1 LPKFQ
6 NDKKS
11 NDRSLTKS
19 QQKRSI
25 LSIALLST
33 LFIWKTMSR
42 SLKIRNNYI
51 EQAKL
56 AVKRNGF
63 RSQRGL
69 AEDTGL
75 ALSTVSNFLTGKP
88 VDYATFVEICDKLS
102 LDSEAIADLNDRIA
116 QTSAKEILE
125 TKYTNPHQ
133 DWAEAVDVS
142 VFYDRTAELAA
153 LQEWIVKDRCR
164 IVALLGMGGIGKTTL
179 SVKLAKEIQS
189 DFDCIIWRS
198 LRNAPPI
205 EDLLDN
211 LLQFLSNQQ
220 EIVIPDSFDE
230 KLSLLI
236 SRLRA
241 SRCLLILDNAESILQ
256 GGNRTGR
263 YREGY
268 DRYGQLINCIGQ
280 TEHNSCLILTS
291 REIPKDLIALAG
303 ETLPVRC
310 WKLSG
315 LPADQGRKICETKG
329 ISSGSEEEWS
339 DLIDRYAGNPLALK
353 IVASAIGDFFDRDIA
368 SFLAFLAQ
376 GSFIFDELRD
386 LLQQQ
391 FQRLTSLEKEVM
403 YWLAID
409 RESVS
414 LQDLQANFV
423 GSISHGELLQALIS
437 LERRSLIEKRNGLY
451 TQQPVVMEYA
461 LTEFIERTAEEIID
475 RTFILLRSHAL
486 VKATARDC
494 IRETQIR
501 LILQPTCEKLLAFF
515 GSSANVENHLQQ
527 SLSIIQEKSDREMDY
542 AAGNIIN
549 LLRQL

>member
-1 LPKFQ
+1 
-6 NDKKS
+6 
-11 NDRSLTKS
+11 
-19 QQKRSI
+19 
-25 LSIALLST
+25 
-33 LFIWKTMSR
+33 MSR

-51 EQAKL
+51 DQAKL

-88 VDYATFVEICDKLS
+88 VDYATFVEICDKLN
-102 LDSEAIADLNDRIA
+102 LDSDSIADLNDLISLSSDKVA
-116 QTSAKEILE
+116 LE
-125 TKYTNPHQ
+125 TTQSNPHQ

-142 VFYDRTAELAA
+142 VFYNRTAELAT
-153 LQEWIVKDRCR
+153 LQQWILKDRCR

-189 DFDCIIWRS
+189 DFDYVIWRS

-211 LLQFLSNQQ
+211 LLQFLSNQE
-220 EIVIPDSFDE
+220 EIAIPESFDE

-236 SRLRA
+236 SRLRT

-256 GGNRTGR
+256 SGNRTGR
-263 YREGY
+263 YRDGY
-268 DRYGQLINCIGQ
+268 DRYGQLLNCIGQ
-280 TEHNSCLILTS
+280 TAHNSCLILTS
-291 REIPKDLIALAG
+291 REMPKDLIALAG

-315 LPADQGRKICETKG
+315 LSADQGRKIFETKG
-329 ISSGSEEEWS
+329 ISNGSDEQWS
-339 DLIDRYAGNPLALK
+339 ALIDRYAGNPLALK
-353 IVASAIGDFFDRDIA
+353 IVASAISDFFDRDLA

-376 GSFIFDELRD
+376 DSFIFDELRD

-403 YWLAID
+403 YWLAIE

-414 LQDLQANFV
+414 LQDLQADFIS
-423 GSISHGELLQALIS
+423 SISPGELLQTLIS

-461 LTEFIERTAEEIID
+461 LTEFIEQTAEEIID
-475 RTFILLRSHAL
+475 RTFILLTSHAL

-501 LILQPTCEKLLAFF
+501 LILQPTYKKLLAFF
-515 GSSANVENHLQQ
+515 GSSTNVENHLSQSFSMLREKTSQQ
-527 SLSIIQEKSDREMDY
+527 TGY

-549 LLRQL
+549 LLRQLQVDVSSYELSHLSICQAIPLRGSKKFCRVG

>member
-1 LPKFQ
+1 
-6 NDKKS
+6 
-11 NDRSLTKS
+11 
-19 QQKRSI
+19 
-25 LSIALLST
+25 
-33 LFIWKTMSR
+33 MS
-42 SLKIRNNYI
+42 
-51 EQAKL
+51 
-56 AVKRNGF
+56 
-63 RSQRGL
+63 
-69 AEDTGL
+69 
-75 ALSTVSNFLTGKP
+75 
-88 VDYATFVEICDKLS
+88 
-102 LDSEAIADLNDRIA
+102 
-116 QTSAKEILE
+116 
-125 TKYTNPHQ
+125 
-133 DWAEAVDVS
+133 
-142 VFYDRTAELAA
+142 
-153 LQEWIVKDRCR
+153 
-164 IVALLGMGGIGKTTL
+164 
-179 SVKLAKEIQS
+179 
-189 DFDCIIWRS
+189 
-198 LRNAPPI
+198 
-205 EDLLDN
+205 
-211 LLQFLSNQQ
+211 
-220 EIVIPDSFDE
+220 
-230 KLSLLI
+230 
-236 SRLRA
+236 
-241 SRCLLILDNAESILQ
+241 
-256 GGNRTGR
+256 
-263 YREGY
+263 
-268 DRYGQLINCIGQ
+268 
-280 TEHNSCLILTS
+280 
-291 REIPKDLIALAG
+291 KDLIALAG

-339 DLIDRYAGNPLALK
+339 NLIDRYAGNPLALK
-353 IVASAIGDFFDRDIA
+353 IVASAIADFFNRDIA

-423 GSISHGELLQALIS
+423 GSISPGELLQALIS

-501 LILQPTCEKLLAFF
+501 LILQPTCKKLLAFF
-515 GSSANVENHLQQ
+515 SSSANVENHLQQ